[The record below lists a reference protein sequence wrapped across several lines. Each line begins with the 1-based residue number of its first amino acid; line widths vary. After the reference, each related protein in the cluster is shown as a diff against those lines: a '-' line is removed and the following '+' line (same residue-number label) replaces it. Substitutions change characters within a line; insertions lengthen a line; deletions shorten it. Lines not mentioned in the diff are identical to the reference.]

1 MANPGRLLLEVMYK
15 AKYCLP
21 CVYMDEAIQEVLPT
35 FPDKIEYVKV
45 NISES
50 REHKKRFTELSI
62 SLHGKDKVYSME
74 QLAPI
79 PSVFI
84 NGELIFDCIPTRY
97 DLEGAIEAALL
108 KHNIVDV
115 H

>member
-1 MANPGRLLLEVMYK
+1 MGYSGRILLEIMYK
-15 AKYCLP
+15 AQYCLP
-21 CVYMDEAIQEVLPT
+21 CVYMVEAIQEVLPNYSGH
-35 FPDKIEYVKV
+35 IEYVKV

-50 REHKKRFTELSI
+50 TEHKKRFTELSI
-62 SLHGKDKVYSME
+62 SLHGTDKVYSME

-84 NGELIFDCIPTRY
+84 NGELIFDSIPTRY
-97 DLEGAIEAALL
+97 DLEEAIETALL
-108 KHNIVDV
+108 NNNIIDA